1 MSMDANDLTAKST
14 REQAASCR
22 KLAKNVMT
30 PAHRVM
36 LEHVADTWDRIGA
49 DIDKNNQ

>member
-1 MSMDANDLTAKST
+1 METSDLTAKST

-22 KLAKNVMT
+22 RLAEKVMT

-36 LEHVADTWDRIGA
+36 LEHIADTWDRIGA
-49 DIDKNNQ
+49 DIDNNNQ